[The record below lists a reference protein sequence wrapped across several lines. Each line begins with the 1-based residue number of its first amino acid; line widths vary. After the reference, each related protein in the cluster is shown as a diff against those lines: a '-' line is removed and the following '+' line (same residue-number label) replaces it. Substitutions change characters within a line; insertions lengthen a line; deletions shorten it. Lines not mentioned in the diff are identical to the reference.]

1 MISIVV
7 PVYKSERT
15 LHRCVD
21 SILRQTYRD
30 IEVLLV
36 VDGSPDRSSE
46 ICEEY
51 AAQDRRVRVL
61 YRHNEGVSQ
70 ARNRGIEN
78 ASGEYLLFVDSD
90 DYIEANTC
98 ARMLKLR
105 EESDADLVIA
115 GFHHWYVG
123 RDVRKRPREEGVYTK
138 EEFAGVFL
146 DLYEDGFL
154 NMPWNK
160 LFCRKLI
167 REGFPHDLN
176 LGEDLLF
183 NLSYIREAGR
193 ICVTREMF
201 CNYIQAE
208 DKQTLST
215 KRRPD
220 KIAIAS
226 RLCERTKAFYRELA
240 GEEADV
246 SRIHGKFVKE
256 FLDEIEGLAF
266 DGGLSKMERLE
277 LIRQYAK
284 DPYMQQ
290 VNRDISLKGLDY
302 RIINRAFSRGAV
314 YWVYVLIYLRKAVV
328 SVVRVIRG

>member
-90 DYIEANTC
+90 DYIEANAC

-138 EEFAGVFL
+138 EEFAG
-146 DLYEDGFL
+146 
-154 NMPWNK
+154 
-160 LFCRKLI
+160 
-167 REGFPHDLN
+167 
-176 LGEDLLF
+176 
-183 NLSYIREAGR
+183 
-193 ICVTREMF
+193 
-201 CNYIQAE
+201 
-208 DKQTLST
+208 
-215 KRRPD
+215 
-220 KIAIAS
+220 
-226 RLCERTKAFYRELA
+226 
-240 GEEADV
+240 
-246 SRIHGKFVKE
+246 
-256 FLDEIEGLAF
+256 
-266 DGGLSKMERLE
+266 
-277 LIRQYAK
+277 
-284 DPYMQQ
+284 
-290 VNRDISLKGLDY
+290 
-302 RIINRAFSRGAV
+302 RAFPTT
-314 YWVYVLIYLRKAVV
+314 
-328 SVVRVIRG
+328 